1 MKPIAWVVTISILLG
16 TSGPT
21 DSHVAQQPSQWHSA
35 MGAMVMSRG
44 ELDTS
49 KIVKGW
55 HAHVVYLSEGVKGV
69 TTGVIVEKDPDGITI
84 EFKLHGIR
92 PYVSAR
98 KEKDPDIITTKPGPW
113 KRLGIAYDDID
124 TLVIA
129 ENRPTLK
136 RWQKARQAIEKV
148 VVMSRGDL
156 DVSRLATGWYAHV
169 VYTSEGIEGA
179 ATGEIIDKDADRI
192 VIEYRPR
199 ASRYGRAKWK
209 RLEIAFDDIDA
220 IAVAQDRGDVE
231 VWRKVRQAVQT
242 RRETTKAP
250 SCEIGA
256 NLLSVYFGKGP
267 PDEFERWIHV
277 GGGSWLHRSPGF
289 YMSFFFWDGF
299 AFDFAL
305 SFTSRSL
312 EEDYD
317 FIRFAQCGLTY
328 LFLGPDSNS
337 PYFRSFAANIDLDGS
352 ISQYGIGAG
361 AGYRHVLRNG
371 IALRFEAHYVRGSWK
386 GWDEHNHRIELLL
399 NVGFVLGRKK
409 PFPKNE

>member
-1 MKPIAWVVTISILLG
+1 MALGDGRHGDVTWG
-16 TSGPT
+16 TGHFE
-21 DSHVAQQPSQWHSA
+21 DRKGLAR
-35 MGAMVMSRG
+35 SRG
-44 ELDTS
+44 LSIGGRQRCDNRRDCG
-49 KIVKGW
+49 KRPGW
-55 HAHVVYLSEGVKGV
+55 HYNRIQAPRHSPVRLRS
-69 TTGVIVEKDPDGITI
+69 
-84 EFKLHGIR
+84 
-92 PYVSAR
+92 

-113 KRLGIAYDDID
+113 KRLEIAYDDID

-256 NLLSVYFGKGP
+256 NLLS
-267 PDEFERWIHV
+267 
-277 GGGSWLHRSPGF
+277 
-289 YMSFFFWDGF
+289 
-299 AFDFAL
+299 
-305 SFTSRSL
+305 
-312 EEDYD
+312 
-317 FIRFAQCGLTY
+317 
-328 LFLGPDSNS
+328 
-337 PYFRSFAANIDLDGS
+337 S
-352 ISQYGIGAG
+352 ISVKGHRTNSRG
-361 AGYRHVLRNG
+361 GYT
-371 IALRFEAHYVRGSWK
+371 
-386 GWDEHNHRIELLL
+386 
-399 NVGFVLGRKK
+399 
-409 PFPKNE
+409 